1 MDSEKGVLKSKN
13 GFLNLK
19 FSFLNFS
26 GAGQKGDYY
35 QIFNN
40 MMTTG
45 FCGQILKSLFNK
57 IEILPKIREIFPD
70 FCLTSL
76 KFSLTLAGRQV
87 VGC

>member
-1 MDSEKGVLKSKN
+1 MDSKKGVLKSKN

-26 GAGQKGDYY
+26 GVGQKGGYY

-40 MMTTG
+40 VVTTG

-57 IEILPKIREIFPD
+57 IGISPKIRENFPD

-76 KFSLTLAGRQV
+76 KLS
-87 VGC
+87 